1 MGHASIRKC
10 RQNAGYPSAALGGHP
25 AREDNA
31 FMPRDKLDPASVR
44 VRVSCTACGRE
55 FRATPQQDGR
65 LAPIRDSGVCDC
77 LAPLA
82 PHYTERQLDQMHR
95 LREENPDASY

>member
-1 MGHASIRKC
+1 MSLERWP
-10 RQNAGYPSAALGGHP
+10 PSAALGGKP

-31 FMPRDKLDPASVR
+31 FMPRGKLDPASVR

-55 FRATPQQDGR
+55 FRATPQRDGSLVPSR
-65 LAPIRDSGVCDC
+65 EGSDCDC
-77 LAPLA
+77 GATLT
-82 PHYTERQLDQMHR
+82 PHYTARQLDQMHR